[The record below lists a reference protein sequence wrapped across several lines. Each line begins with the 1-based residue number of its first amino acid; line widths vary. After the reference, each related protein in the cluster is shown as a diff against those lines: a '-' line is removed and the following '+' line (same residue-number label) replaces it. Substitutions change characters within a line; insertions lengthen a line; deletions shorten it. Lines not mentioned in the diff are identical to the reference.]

1 MLRMK
6 NKKCLSRFTAF
17 VLSMI
22 LACSA
27 TLSSAGAVNNPA
39 PIYQD
44 NLTFRQYVR
53 VHPEKTIPEEEFEA
67 ARSSA
72 EEYFQFLD
80 DNEDKREIRYFDE
93 NFNEVSVDERNIQRA
108 PSYRIIYDDYA
119 VSSTT
124 FDEVTDTSFSR
135 NVINGTS
142 IALSVV
148 QKLPVVSVMLS
159 LIGFI
164 PEPDEIYYYDEDV
177 TRSIHDGSVKV
188 MIVEK
193 DQGAGWERLIA
204 SEQKH
209 DYVQSDCVYYTHY
222 RDDSRPSEREAY
234 HKDLGL
240 CAIYT
245 GQFFDE
251 DEILDRAHGL
261 NPMDPELW
269 RYDSGTEE
277 HFEVDV

>member
-1 MLRMK
+1 MK
-6 NKKCLSRFTAF
+6 NKKWYSRFTAF
-17 VLSMI
+17 VLSRI
-22 LACSA
+22 LVCSTA
-27 TLSSAGAVNNPA
+27 LSSAGAVNNPA
-39 PIYQD
+39 PIYRD
-44 NLTFRQYVR
+44 NLTFQQYIC
-53 VHPEKTIPEEEFEA
+53 VHPEKAIPEEEFEA
-67 ARSSA
+67 AGSSA

-80 DNEDKREIRYFDE
+80 NNEDKRIHREIRYFDE
-93 NFNEVSVDERNIQRA
+93 NFNEISVDERNIQRA

-119 VSSTT
+119 VASKT
-124 FDEVTDTSFSR
+124 FDEITDTGFSR
-135 NVINGTS
+135 NVINATS
-142 IALSVV
+142 ITLSVI
-148 QKLPVVSVMLS
+148 QKLPVVSIMLS
-159 LIGFI
+159 LLGFI
-164 PEPDEIYYYDEDV
+164 PEDDEVCFYGDDI

-209 DYVQSDCVYYTHY
+209 DYVQANIVYYKHY
-222 RDDSRPSEREAY
+222 RDEARPSERKTE